1 MELPIAPI
9 GRIIKNAGA
18 ERVSDDAREALAKV
32 LEEKGE
38 TIVTDA
44 VELARYAGRITVQA
58 SDIELAIEALCRIPV
73 GSNIDDTINQENKLV
88 CRVGSVQP
96 PNDQVNIDDTAQ
108 PPITGTNVDDTIGH
122 EDEE

>member
-38 TIVTDA
+38 EIASQA
-44 VELARYAGRITVQA
+44 VKLAKHAGRKTIKA
-58 SDIELAIEALCRIPV
+58 SDIEMAVKGR
-73 GSNIDDTINQENKLV
+73 
-88 CRVGSVQP
+88 
-96 PNDQVNIDDTAQ
+96 
-108 PPITGTNVDDTIGH
+108 
-122 EDEE
+122 